1 MPKRELKFYTEQAK
15 RFVDEYAILRKRQKE
30 WDDAYHLDY
39 SLPREIAHLEWMRAV
54 VTTQP
59 HDAVKAGIRTL
70 SGLDERIRIDPVSVL
85 KEVPE
90 ADPRGDIAKNVANGW
105 EMALKW
111 QMDLAARR
119 HQNFRESVPKSAVMW
134 DEIVGQVIHLP
145 TQIRLIEE
153 MGGNPNRQKAARA
166 MGDYVIR
173 VRNPQNVFTKYGD
186 YMPEAVLWAKIV
198 RPQDIVDFWGKNASE
213 IQTKIDRK
221 QADEWWVIMDYVDYE
236 SRAVWAHPG
245 RSVQEIVNAHEMKN
259 VVEILHEDWEMDF
272 LPWVTAVGGTDLADF
287 PHQRR
292 FPLLYGIIRSGHWDN
307 ANIIGS
313 LAISEAIAEAAR
325 PVEEVRGPNP
335 DSVETEY
342 TQPGGRRIVPP
353 GMEVEDIEQRTLDPA
368 LREALDRFVADMG
381 RATVPS
387 VLVTAE
393 VGPNE
398 PFAGFNLRIQQAI
411 ASLLPFKRLS
421 ERWFAEAYRQ
431 MLYWA
436 KASNSS
442 IKGYGPNGKLYEI
455 LPKNIERERLYLTV
469 ELEPDVPLDR
479 QQKIT
484 TAIQASERLPVHPAY
499 ILEML
504 GETNPEER
512 INDWVKWRIFQAELT
527 GLEQLVAMEASN
539 QIQLLAQQMAQ
550 GIIAE
555 QQAALQQAQASP
567 SGGLGGGVG
576 GQAFNPAVGGA
587 PPAQAFPEA
596 TRELQT
602 GQSQFGDQILG
613 G

>member
-1 MPKRELKFYTEQAK
+1 MKRLQ
-15 RFVDEYAILRKRQKE
+15 DEYAELRRQH
-30 WDDAYHLDY
+30 WDNAYQLDY
-39 SLPREIAHLEWMRAV
+39 SLPRELAQLEWMRAV
-54 VTTQP
+54 TTTQP

-70 SGLDERIRIDPVSVL
+70 SGLDERIRIDPISVL

-90 ADPRGDIAKNVANGW
+90 ADPRGDIAASVANGW
-105 EMALKW
+105 EIALKW

-119 HQNFRESVPKSAVMW
+119 HINFRESVPKSAIKY

-145 TQIRLIEE
+145 SQIKLIEN
-153 MGGNPNRQKAARA
+153 MGGNPNRQKAALA
-166 MGDYVIR
+166 MGEWVVR
-173 VRNPQNVFTKYGD
+173 LRNPRDVYTKYGD
-186 YMPEAVLWAKIV
+186 YMPEAVIYAKV
-198 RPQDIVDFWGKNASE
+198 MRPQDIVDFWGGNAKE
-213 IQTKIDRK
+213 IQTLIDK
-221 QADEWWVIMDYVDYE
+221 KKADDWWVIFDYVDYE

-245 RSVQEIVNAHEMKN
+245 QKH
-259 VVEILHEDWEMDF
+259 VVEILHEDWTLDF
-272 LPWVTAVGGTDLADF
+272 LPWVTAVGGTDLADH
-287 PHQRR
+287 PHNRR
-292 FPLLYGIIRSGHWDN
+292 FPLLYGIIKGGLWDN

-313 LAISEAIAEAAR
+313 LAISEAISEAAR
-325 PVEEVRGPNP
+325 PVEEVSGPNP

-353 GMEVEDIEQRTLDPA
+353 GMEVKDVEQRPLDPA

-411 ASLLPFKRLS
+411 ASLLPYKRLS

-431 MLYWA
+431 MLYWS
-436 KASNSS
+436 KASNAK
-442 IKGYGPNGKLYEI
+442 IEGYGPDGKLYEV

-484 TAIQASERLPVHPAY
+484 TAIQAAERLPVHPAY
-499 ILEML
+499 VLEML
-504 GETNPEER
+504 GETNPEEK
-512 INDWVKWRIFQAELT
+512 IDDWVKWRIFQAELQ

-539 QIQLLAQQMAQ
+539 QIQQLAQQMAQ
-550 GIIAE
+550 GILE
-555 QQAALQQAQASP
+555 QQVAQQQQAQAQGQNGAGP
-567 SGGLGGGVG
+567 PGGVG
-576 GQAFNPAVGGA
+576 GQLFNPAAGGA
-587 PPAQAFPEA
+587 PAAQATPEA

-602 GQSQFGDQILG
+602 GQSQFGDEVLG
-613 G
+613 A